1 MGAVHLER
9 PRAVNLKV
17 TMLES
22 FLSRTALIC
31 ISGSLAVLGVAC
43 SNTQPMTKSVK
54 SPQSSIPEPSVPE
67 PSVPPGNLA
76 AIQPPLKVPP
86 KPLPMEEPPPAKPSP
101 LQLALEKANRAEEIG
116 KSAASPADWE
126 LVASRFE
133 NAIALLQDV
142 KRDSPNF
149 PFAQSKITEYER
161 EIQLAIQ
168 RANPSQGEI
177 LESEPEVAVA
187 PPPVTPQQQRYSSP
201 VPMQSGQTLPPP
213 QPIFPASEIY
223 AYNQQVF
230 IAPIKRRIGG
240 TPIVE
245 VTLNGKQRFEMIV
258 DTGASGSVI
267 TQEVANVLG
276 IVPVGTAK
284 ANTVSSKGVEFP
296 VGYLDSMELG
306 GVKVNTIP
314 VAIAGKELETGLL
327 GHDFFGDYDVTIKRN
342 VVEFRSRTHS
352 EANPSEIPPTE
363 PTSARGFRFVESPSP

>member
-1 MGAVHLER
+1 
-9 PRAVNLKV
+9 
-17 TMLES
+17 MLES
-22 FLSRTALIC
+22 FLSRTALIF
-31 ISGSLAVLGVAC
+31 ISGSLAVFGVAC
-43 SNTQPMTKSVK
+43 SNSQPMTKSVK
-54 SPQSSIPEPSVPE
+54 SPQPSISQSSVPQS
-67 PSVPPGNLA
+67 SVPSGNLA
-76 AIQPPLKVPP
+76 AIRPPLKVPP
-86 KPLPMEEPPPAKPSP
+86 KPLPEIEVEVEAPPAKPSP
-101 LQLALEKANRAEEIG
+101 LQLALEKANGAEKISQ
-116 KSAASPADWE
+116 SAQSPEDWE
-126 LVASRFE
+126 LVASKLE

-149 PFAQSKITEYER
+149 PFAQNKIAEYER

-187 PPPVTPQQQRYSSP
+187 PPQVTPKPQRYSNP

-223 AYNQQVF
+223 AYNHQVF

-267 TQEVANVLG
+267 TQEVADALG

-296 VGYLDSMELG
+296 VGYLDSMEVG
-306 GVKVNTIP
+306 GVKVNKIP

-342 VVEFRSRTHS
+342 VIEFRPQTHS
-352 EANPSEIPPTE
+352 EANPSEMPPTE